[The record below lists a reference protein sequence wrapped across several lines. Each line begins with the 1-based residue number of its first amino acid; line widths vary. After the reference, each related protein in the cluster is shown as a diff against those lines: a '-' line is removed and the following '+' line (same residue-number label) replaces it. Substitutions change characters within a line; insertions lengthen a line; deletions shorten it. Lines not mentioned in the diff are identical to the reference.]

1 MRYKTVYLLLLI
13 IIVGLHSG
21 LWAQTVDDFNR
32 STLGSNWTADPE
44 YVIVSNTLDNN
55 ATTATWNYLA
65 VFNAV
70 VNPIE
75 VSFKWAASPLCD
87 TEGANSGGI
96 AIYLDSPSVSA
107 NGYFILRRYSAL
119 DLHPIV
125 SGVIDRATTLHS
137 VTPTQPNPAAGT
149 TIKVVASTDA
159 SGHHFD
165 FYVNGTFDGRLNDTA
180 KRYGNG
186 TTLYA
191 GVGLYGNRT
200 NNIDDFTVKT
210 STTSSIVVTAPN
222 GGETWYANSHRN
234 ITWTSTGFTGPVK
247 LELSTDSGATWS
259 QTIVASTENTGTY
272 DWTVPA
278 LATMPATG
286 CRIRVSNASGGTP
299 LDISNSNFSIA
310 APQIPKVLK
319 PNGSELWIANT
330 SQQITWQGFASS
342 NVRIRY
348 RIKDTDLWS
357 DITTSTPNDGLYEW
371 TVPAQFTETAK
382 IRISDPAEVT
392 ESDESDN
399 YFIITA
405 LAKLSVP
412 DASGEP
418 GTTGNVVYL
427 WMSNQTNI
435 RGVFFDLEDSLNV
448 MTGERVISTG
458 RASGFTVSY
467 RETGTVVRVAMV
479 HMSGQVIP
487 AGNGAIA
494 QINYATAGGAVIGSH
509 AKLKLQN
516 VTISD
521 ANGNLVSPQLVNG
534 KFYFM
539 ELGNLDGLAGVD
551 PADLDIARD
560 LVLKVRPP
568 TGYEL
573 LAGDVDH
580 DRDIDLFD
588 FLGIFD
594 MYY

>member
-1 MRYKTVYLLLLI
+1 ML
-13 IIVGLHSG
+13 
-21 LWAQTVDDFNR
+21 FR
-32 STLGSNWTADPE
+32 S
-44 YVIVSNTLDNN
+44 
-55 ATTATWNYLA
+55 
-65 VFNAV
+65 
-70 VNPIE
+70 
-75 VSFKWAASPLCD
+75 
-87 TEGANSGGI
+87 
-96 AIYLDSPSVSA
+96 
-107 NGYFILRRYSAL
+107 
-119 DLHPIV
+119 
-125 SGVIDRATTLHS
+125 
-137 VTPTQPNPAAGT
+137 
-149 TIKVVASTDA
+149 
-159 SGHHFD
+159 
-165 FYVNGTFDGRLNDTA
+165 
-180 KRYGNG
+180 
-186 TTLYA
+186 
-191 GVGLYGNRT
+191 
-200 NNIDDFTVKT
+200 
-210 STTSSIVVTAPN
+210 
-222 GGETWYANSHRN
+222 
-234 ITWTSTGFTGPVK
+234 
-247 LELSTDSGATWS
+247 
-259 QTIVASTENTGTY
+259 
-272 DWTVPA
+272 
-278 LATMPATG
+278 
-286 CRIRVSNASGGTP
+286 
-299 LDISNSNFSIA
+299 
-310 APQIPKVLK
+310 
-319 PNGSELWIANT
+319 
-330 SQQITWQGFASS
+330 
-342 NVRIRY
+342 
-348 RIKDTDLWS
+348 
-357 DITTSTPNDGLYEW
+357 
-371 TVPAQFTETAK
+371 TAK